1 MRDWIDEE
9 KYQRQRGINRP
20 LLPSEHNAVNN
31 RYPGCTLEYCS
42 ECGKATGR
50 AGRGDDSIFVDAI
63 DGTGEYG
70 PLCYE
75 CKTSLLEDGLI
86 IEE

>member
-1 MRDWIDEE
+1 MTDWIDEE
-9 KYQRQRGINRP
+9 KYQRQRGINRA
-20 LLPSEHNAVNN
+20 LLPSEHEAVNK

-42 ECGKATGR
+42 ECGKTTGR
-50 AGRGDDSIFVDAI
+50 AGRGDDSIFANAI
-63 DGTGEYG
+63 DDSKEYG

-75 CKTSLLEDGLI
+75 CKTQLLGDRL